1 MILEICVE
9 SLASAK
15 AAESGGAQRVELC
28 AALSEGGTTPSAGL
42 ISAVRDALTIP
53 IYAMVRPRAGDFF
66 YTADEYR
73 IMRRDIK
80 EAKVQGV
87 DGVVL
92 GILHKDGR
100 IDVERTR
107 DLVEVAHPM
116 GVTFHR
122 AIDWT
127 PNMEEALEQVVATGA
142 ERVLTSGGMQTAMEA
157 SEHIRSLVRQAHKR
171 IQVMV
176 CGRIRESNIA
186 VVAQKTGATEF
197 HASLRRK
204 TASPV
209 TYRKPGLHLGDE
221 GADEFARYEVLAE
234 DVRALGHA
242 LHGQTIPIAD

>member
-9 SLASAK
+9 SLESAK

-53 IYAMVRPRAGDFF
+53 IYAMVRPRGGDFF

-73 IMRRDIK
+73 IMREDVEELKRR
-80 EAKVQGV
+80 GV

-92 GILHKDGR
+92 GLLHKDGR
-100 IDVERTR
+100 IDVDRTR
-107 DLVEVAHPM
+107 DLVQLAYPL

-122 AIDWT
+122 AIDWS

-142 ERVLTSGGMQTAMEA
+142 ERVLTSGGMQTAVQSTDRIRGLVTQAA
-157 SEHIRSLVRQAHKR
+157 SR

-186 VVAQKTGATEF
+186 EIAQKTGATEF

-221 GADEFARYEVLAE
+221 GANEFARYEVSAE
-234 DVRALGHA
+234 DVRALNHA
-242 LHGQTIPIAD
+242 LHNQNIPAAD